1 MKVERWNS
9 TLPGESSRKRAHHVT
24 ERETTNLACSYK
36 HRHRPRPPL
45 PPSQIPH
52 TLSSLLLLLPPTYC
66 SFVQFVCAHC
76 PALGSDA
83 GCFKKKCKVVMV
95 TVWGKKVRGA
105 EKARRCSV
113 RCAVPVGL
121 SKQGNERTYILFYC
135 CLNFQINTRSWI
147 RRACWATCN
156 LFFFFTALT
165 DFGAPKFW
173 RPWIGAHF
181 TLVDVW
187 PCQYWDSF
195 FC

>member
-1 MKVERWNS
+1 M
-9 TLPGESSRKRAHHVT
+9 
-24 ERETTNLACSYK
+24 
-36 HRHRPRPPL
+36 
-45 PPSQIPH
+45 
-52 TLSSLLLLLPPTYC
+52 
-66 SFVQFVCAHC
+66 
-76 PALGSDA
+76 
-83 GCFKKKCKVVMV
+83 
-95 TVWGKKVRGA
+95 TVWGNKVRGV

-135 CLNFQINTRSWI
+135 CLNFQINTRLWI

-195 FC
+195 FLLSTIKTTGGNTCLWQGIANHVQHLSKTNRNTPVQLSAKKINYGLKKTVEKSPTRAYHIRASSSASLSLMVSSLITTRPCTTFLPMPSS